1 MEKDRV
7 TTIMFND
14 TPQALETVVD
24 VSMPCGYWTGP
35 DVRAIGESVNSTCE
49 VKQVL
54 VETERRGSSAHC
66 RLTIPA
72 HGTVNL
78 NFQMDNFGKL
88 AKSISKI
95 EQFGDRTFVP
105 IKYGNQSWINIK
117 SVSVGNPTLRLG
129 LLGATGSERLKCRI
143 NGREMSLKST
153 SIQEIQLA
161 TTDIRF
167 NNKIEVY
174 LTEPSNNPRLVLA
187 FTSIVSE
194 KTDRSK

>member
-1 MEKDRV
+1 
-7 TTIMFND
+7 
-14 TPQALETVVD
+14 
-24 VSMPCGYWTGP
+24 MPCGYWTGP